1 MPDKKDIRFG
11 KFIIQ
16 IEDGNEDRLVEGED
30 QGEYSNDS
38 HIDNIVFER
47 YDPNSEKIG
56 PQKELIK
63 QAIREKNSL
72 SDPKQ
77 YREIYPGFYSA
88 LITVAY
94 LAVEGNTEAVEF
106 VQSLLE
112 KDELDLSDKVY
123 LIRHLRK
130 IKDDKIIDLL
140 MNILRTTKSNNTT
153 RRLIT
158 ETLKTIAS
166 TERKELI
173 QSLYEIMNSN
183 NFSYKMKGKILRVI
197 EILKGNEDL
206 YYERI

>member
-1 MPDKKDIRFG
+1 M
-11 KFIIQ
+11 
-16 IEDGNEDRLVEGED
+16 
-30 QGEYSNDS
+30 
-38 HIDNIVFER
+38 
-47 YDPNSEKIG
+47 
-56 PQKELIK
+56 
-63 QAIREKNSL
+63 
-72 SDPKQ
+72 
-77 YREIYPGFYSA
+77 
-88 LITVAY
+88 ITVAY

-130 IKDDKIIDLL
+130 IKDDKTIDLL
-140 MNILRTTKSNNTT
+140 MNILRTTKSNDTT

-197 EILKGNEDL
+197 EILKGNEEL
-206 YYERI
+206 YYKRI

>member
-16 IEDGNEDRLVEGED
+16 IEDGNEDRSVEGED

-38 HIDNIVFER
+38 LISNIIFER
-47 YDPNSEKIG
+47 YDPKSEKIG

-63 QAIREKNSL
+63 QAIREKISL

-94 LAVEGNTEAVEF
+94 LAVEGNTEAIEF
-106 VQSLLE
+106 IQNLLE
-112 KDELDLSDKVY
+112 RDELDLPDKIY

-166 TERKELI
+166 TEKKELI
-173 QSLYEIMNSN
+173 GSLYELMNSN
-183 NFSYKMKGKILRVI
+183 NFSYKMKEKILRVI

>member
-1 MPDKKDIRFG
+1 
-11 KFIIQ
+11 
-16 IEDGNEDRLVEGED
+16 
-30 QGEYSNDS
+30 
-38 HIDNIVFER
+38 
-47 YDPNSEKIG
+47 
-56 PQKELIK
+56 
-63 QAIREKNSL
+63 
-72 SDPKQ
+72 
-77 YREIYPGFYSA
+77 

-130 IKDDKIIDLL
+130 IKDDKTIDLL
-140 MNILRTTKSNNTT
+140 MNILRTTKSNDTT

-197 EILKGNEDL
+197 EILKGNEEL
-206 YYERI
+206 YYKRI